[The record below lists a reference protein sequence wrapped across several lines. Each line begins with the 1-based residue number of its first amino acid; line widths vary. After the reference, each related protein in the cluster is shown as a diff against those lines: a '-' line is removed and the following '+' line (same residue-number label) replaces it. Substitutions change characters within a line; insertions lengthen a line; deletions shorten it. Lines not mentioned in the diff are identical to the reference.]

1 LSLSRAFAAI
11 RWPFTSP
18 YSAPLWLVLRLY
30 IGWIFFQMG
39 LNKIEAGWLNSDP
52 TGDLL
57 KLVANGKIPVPF
69 EFYRGVADQ
78 LVGAGVTPVLSFTM
92 PFMELAVAL
101 ALFSGVLTPLAA
113 CGAILLNINF
123 ILTGIGQIGLDGPII
138 VANMML
144 ILSYRVVGVIGFE
157 KLALRI
163 LKVGVAKLR
172 PARHQ
177 AAPAQR

>member
-1 LSLSRAFAAI
+1 VI
-11 RWPFTSP
+11 RWPFTSR
-18 YSAPLWLVLRLY
+18 YTAPLWLALRLY

-39 LNKIEAGWLNSDP
+39 LNKMEAGWLNSDP

-69 EFYRGVADQ
+69 EFYRGVAD
-78 LVGAGVTPVLSFTM
+78 LLIGAGVTSVLSYTM
-92 PFMELAVAL
+92 PFMELAIAL
-101 ALFSGVLTPLAA
+101 AFFSGVLTPLAA
-113 CGAILLNINF
+113 FGAILLNINF
-123 ILTGIGQIGLDGPII
+123 ILAGIGQIGLDGPII
-138 VANMML
+138 IANIMF

-172 PARHQ
+172 ATRHEATPA
-177 AAPAQR
+177 

>member
-1 LSLSRAFAAI
+1 MAGAA
-11 RWPFTSP
+11 P
-18 YSAPLWLVLRLY
+18 V

-57 KLVANGKIPVPF
+57 KLVANGRIPVPF
-69 EFYRGVADQ
+69 EFYRGVADL
-78 LVGAGVTPVLSFTM
+78 LVGAGVTPVLSYTM
-92 PFMELAVAL
+92 PLMELAVAL
-101 ALFSGVLTPLAA
+101 AFFSGVLTPLAA
-113 CGAILLNINF
+113 FGAILLNVNF
-123 ILTGIGQIGLDGPII
+123 ILTGIGQIGLDGPMII
-138 VANMML
+138 ASMMF

-163 LKVGVAKLR
+163 LKLGVAKLR
-172 PARHQ
+172 PTRHE